1 MANNTNPNQEGWN
14 RNTEL
19 GCDVKTI
26 LRSNGK
32 RNPQVFNGKLIIVT
46 RCDDGSLNLN
56 FKSLKVEAGFTV
68 DDHALGVCNELRQAL
83 GGPHRGRSRL
93 SESRAH
99 SCLSYAEQKASSMQ
113 IK

>member
-1 MANNTNPNQEGWN
+1 MVNKTNPNQEGWN

-56 FKSLKVEAGFTV
+56 FKSLKVADGFSV
-68 DDHALGVCNELRQAL
+68 DGYAIGVMGELRQAL
-83 GGPHRGRSRL
+83 KGL
-93 SESRAH
+93 VEESE
-99 SCLSYAEQKASSMQ
+99 Y
-113 IK
+113 

>member
-1 MANNTNPNQEGWN
+1 MANKTNPNQEGWN

-19 GCDVKTI
+19 G
-26 LRSNGK
+26 
-32 RNPQVFNGKLIIVT
+32 
-46 RCDDGSLNLN
+46 CDDGSLNLN

-99 SCLSYAEQKASSMQ
+99 SCLSYDEQKASSMQ